1 MNQKYYHLTL
11 VTLFFTFLYLFRFEN
26 IFLGRLS
33 NYFNVLI
40 FIFGIAVILYWRLNN
55 GINQLSRSLKFIHSF
70 WFNVVLWFLIV
81 PFVFFESV
89 ENTFVEGMYS
99 DYKYIIYSFLPF
111 IFVTNTAHKYYQKV
125 FYYVS
130 VVAIISGFFAILFI
144 DNTTIDVSDR
154 NSAQISYYLYWVVVC
169 IYPYMFLQDF
179 FSKKGKKG
187 YILLIINL
195 VLSLYFLKRS
205 GIVGTFYYSLTALL
219 FSLEFKTRFFK
230 YVFVF
235 FFFLL
240 SIFIIF
246 PQRIDVII
254 NRFDE
259 SAKDLNSYDRL
270 SEVDEFFS
278 VVSDLHFFTG
288 FGANNYLEM
297 IYIGLDDNAVRA
309 LHIGF
314 YNLFYKGGIP
324 YFLFTLFLLY
334 KIIQLKKFINKDYEI
349 LIGFIIGVY
358 FIISYS
364 FENSWSYMPYHF
376 FKLLP
381 IYRAIYL
388 RDLMVHKSYI

>member
-11 VTLFFTFLYLFRFEN
+11 VTLFLTFLYLFRFEN

-40 FIFGIAVILYWRLNN
+40 FLIGIAVILYWRFNN
-55 GINQLSRSLKFIHSF
+55 GVNQLSSSLKFIHIF
-70 WFNVVLWFLIV
+70 WFSLVLWFLIV
-81 PFVFFESV
+81 PFVFFDSV
-89 ENTFVEGMYS
+89 ENTFVEGIYS

-111 IFVTNTAHKYYQKV
+111 IFVTNAANKYYQKV

-130 VVAIISGFFAILFI
+130 IVAIISGFFAFLFL
-144 DNTTIDVSDR
+144 DYSTIDISDR
-154 NSAQISYYLYWVVVC
+154 ISVPISYYLYWVVVC
-169 IYPYMFLQDF
+169 IYPYIFLQDF
-179 FSKKGKKG
+179 FIKKGKIG
-187 YILLIINL
+187 YILLIFNL

-205 GIVGTFYYSLTALL
+205 GIDSTVYYPLTALL
-219 FSLEFKTRFFK
+219 FSLEFKTRFLK

-246 PQRIDVII
+246 PQRIDLVL
-254 NRFDE
+254 NRFAE
-259 SAKDLNSYDRL
+259 SAKDLDSYDRK
-270 SEVDEFFS
+270 SEIDEFLS

-288 FGANNYLEM
+288 YGANNYLEM
-297 IYIGLDDNAVRA
+297 YYIGLDDNDVRS

-324 YFLFTLFLLY
+324 YFLFTLFLLF
-334 KIIQLKKFINKDYEI
+334 KIIQLKKYINKDYEI

-388 RDLMVHKSYI
+388 RDLIVHKGYI